1 MVGLV
6 LDCSALIPCGEKPEE
21 IKEAIIQLGVALP
34 NSNSVVYLSRKMI
47 RLYQTVVKPW
57 IENRCPLEQ
66 SPTSQEL
73 LRIFQLTT
81 FQERLF
87 RILSKLGSA
96 SKCKVLS
103 PRESSIKLHVLEEGR
118 LEPYR
123 VDDLGLEKEDDREVL
138 RVALAAAQRHEKIFL
153 VTSDGEFFEDLKYE
167 ELLKRYEEGK
177 RVKVVLPNDSELMSS
192 LSDEANA
199 NAYGFL
205 ISTRID
211 LLKKILEEEK
221 HKRSLL

>member
-6 LDCSALIPCGEKPEE
+6 LDCSALIPCGEKPKE

-66 SPTSQEL
+66 SPTSREL

-192 LSDEANA
+192 L
-199 NAYGFL
+199 
-205 ISTRID
+205 RI
-211 LLKKILEEEK
+211 K
-221 HKRSLL
+221 

>member
-1 MVGLV
+1 M
-6 LDCSALIPCGEKPEE
+6 
-21 IKEAIIQLGVALP
+21 
-34 NSNSVVYLSRKMI
+34 
-47 RLYQTVVKPW
+47 
-57 IENRCPLEQ
+57 
-66 SPTSQEL
+66 
-73 LRIFQLTT
+73 
-81 FQERLF
+81 
-87 RILSKLGSA
+87 SKLGSA

-192 LSDEANA
+192 LSDDANA

-205 ISTRID
+205 ISTRIG
-211 LLKKILEEEK
+211 LLKKILK
-221 HKRSLL
+221 KRNTKEVCSSKF